1 MAVRRR
7 RKNATRYPL
16 PAARNGGSATGNGKR
31 ATGND
36 HRWFELRRSPIQG
49 RGGFATRRIPKG
61 TRIIEYTGEKI
72 SNAESDRRYDEEKM
86 RRHHTF
92 LFTLSQ
98 RTVVDAAVG
107 GNESRFI
114 NHSCAPNCETVIEDG
129 HIWIEALR
137 DIRKGE
143 ELLYDYRYSP
153 TGNKKEDEELAKFYE
168 CRCGAKTCRGTILY
182 QPRRKRRKA
191 RTTRRAARSGQRK
204 RRTQPAR

>member
-1 MAVRRR
+1 MPGTSRRR
-7 RKNATRYPL
+7 TNANP
-16 PAARNGGSATGNGKR
+16 
-31 ATGND
+31 
-36 HRWFELRRSPIQG
+36 WFELRRSRIQG

-107 GNESRFI
+107 GNEARFI
-114 NHSCAPNCETVIEDG
+114 NHSCAPNCETIIEDG

-153 TGNKKEDEELAKFYE
+153 TGNKKEDEELARFYE
-168 CRCGAKTCRGTILY
+168 CKCGAASCRGTILY
-182 QPRRKRRKA
+182 KPRRKRRKA
-191 RTTRRAARSGQRK
+191 GNLKRAPGSGQRGRR
-204 RRTQPAR
+204 RRTQSTR